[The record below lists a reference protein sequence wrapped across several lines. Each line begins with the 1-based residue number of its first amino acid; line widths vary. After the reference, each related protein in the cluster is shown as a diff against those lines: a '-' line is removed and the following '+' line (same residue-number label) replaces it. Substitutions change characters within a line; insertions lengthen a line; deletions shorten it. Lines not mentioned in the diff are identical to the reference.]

1 MRIGKLVFRMR
12 WKQADLLS
20 RGKQA
25 SFGNFVAA
33 AGELALAMSEPPT
46 REMCFIIPLGAT
58 VNKATSDNN
67 GAPSFAERFGVVVC
81 LKADVKQN
89 DKYGFLVYDRVH
101 SIRSEIVNAFHGWQM
116 AEAESIIQ
124 YSGENLVDYSPSY
137 LWYQYTF
144 DFVARLQAV
153 PMAEGVVEG
162 DVVDYG
168 FQDIHPESPT
178 DLDRIYSQ
186 YILRPDFEGRL
197 PLDPTQD
204 LPLPDGFPDVSLPN
218 IAQFLERTVP

>member
-12 WKQADLLS
+12 WKQADLKA
-20 RGKQA
+20 RGLQA
-25 SFGNFVAA
+25 TFGNFVAGA
-33 AGELALAMSEPPT
+33 AELAQALNNPPT
-46 REMCFIIPLGAT
+46 REMAFIIPMSSTPKPTNASNSMEQTLI
-58 VNKATSDNN
+58 
-67 GAPSFAERFGVVVC
+67 ERFGVVVC
-81 LKADVKQN
+81 IKSDVQQS
-89 DKYGFLVYDRVH
+89 DKYGFLAYDKVH
-101 SIRSEIVNAFHGWQM
+101 TVRSEVMNAFLGWQM
-116 AEAESIIQ
+116 AEAEKIIEF
-124 YSGENLVDYSPSY
+124 SGESLIEFSPSY

-168 FQDIHPESPT
+168 FQDTNPENPT

-204 LPLPDGFPDVSLPN
+204 LPLPDGFPDVKLPN